1 MKNPERRLFIVYALS
16 TTLSEPAGIRPG
28 KPLYFSSK
36 ETAEDVI
43 QRFRDLYHFLY
54 EDVVQGERVYCIVLE
69 EFELDSPYRYQL
81 STSVYSPDGL
91 LLTDSIVP
99 DDGPFYGRSENTI
112 HHEVGE
118 VVELPFGDQLVFGI
132 IIERPISFN
141 EAAGAYGLTASDDCY
156 TVIHH
161 KTHEVN
167 YAHSPMIF
175 KPTGEVPE
183 DVRKD
188 LLLAYKKIALKDS
201 QGS

>member
-1 MKNPERRLFIVYALS
+1 MKNLERRLFIVYALS
-16 TTLSEPAGIRPG
+16 TTLCEPVNIRPG

-36 ETAEDVI
+36 ETAEIVI
-43 QRFRDLYHFLY
+43 QKFKELYHFLY
-54 EDVVQGERVYCIVLE
+54 EDAEERVYCLVLE

-99 DDGPFYGRSENTI
+99 DDGPFYGRPENTI
-112 HHEVGE
+112 HHEIGE

-132 IIERPISFN
+132 ILERPISFN
-141 EAAGAYGLTASDDCY
+141 EAAGVYGLTASDDCY

-188 LLLAYKKIALKDS
+188 LQLAYEQITLKDS